1 MASAG
6 SVRAGG
12 AFIEIYA
19 KDTRFQQALA
29 RVQARLRAVGATMQ
43 ALGTSMSLIGTA
55 IGIPMVLAARSA
67 AKFEDAIL
75 GMKAA
80 AGLSADEVSM
90 VEKAALELSKT
101 MGIAPAGVA
110 QAFLELLKA
119 GMSVEQVLAG
129 AGEAAV
135 QFARVSGVSM
145 ADAAVF
151 MKVAMN
157 TFGVSAVEAVD
168 TLSAAADASET
179 SIAAMVESFG
189 LVGSAG
195 ALFNQSLF
203 DISQSLAV
211 LARFGIKGE
220 EAGTGIKTMLMRLTS
235 PSQEAEDALAQ
246 VGLSLE
252 SFRNADGNLLPIV
265 QIVGI
270 LEQALQGVDQVMRDR
285 ILGQVFGD
293 RGIRVVGAFL
303 NFGVVG
309 FEQMAEA
316 MQSNLPVAAKFQI
329 LMSGITGA
337 IEKMFAAV
345 QRLSIAFAKA
355 LGKNIGKA
363 ADSAVKFIDI
373 VAELIAAFPQ
383 VATAVVGATIAL
395 VGLGIALI
403 AVGLAFKAL
412 AAAVAVFAAI
422 LALLTSPIGI
432 AAVALVAGVALM
444 LSNMYKLSPA
454 FKTEMDAIMAAA
466 MALDFRGAWE
476 LMNINLAIA
485 LVQMQKRF
493 HDSFSAMKNSVAGA
507 DDFIGDMLL
516 QGLDRFLGLFGS
528 DILYLQGQLERL
540 GLYFKAAF
548 DWGFW
553 IDGLDTA
560 LAEVDARVAAER
572 ERLPDADARAAERAD
587 GRVERDAARKAA
599 DDARAGGFDQTIAE
613 LEAER
618 ERIKRQNKKAQE
630 ERKVAKEN
638 AAKQPELQEPMDPA
652 GGGVFGKSLGTFSG
666 ATSGRLGI
674 GPELGHAAATAAN
687 TGRAA
692 DLLQEIL
699 DGKVAQ
705 PIGDINVQALNAAL
719 ASIQQAT
726 PPATIGGDEPL
737 MSPLEQVAT
746 ATADS
751 AVLLRQLLNEAR
763 SGGAAFA

>member
-80 AGLSADEVSM
+80 AGLSADEVAM

-101 MGIAPAGVA
+101 MGVAPAGVA
-110 QAFLELLKA
+110 EAFLELLKA

-157 TFGVSAVEAVD
+157 TFAVSAVEAVD

-235 PSQEAEDALAQ
+235 PSQEAEDALHG

-252 SFRNADGNLLPIV
+252 SFRNAEGNLLPIV

-303 NFGVVG
+303 NFGVGG

-316 MQSNLPVAAKFQI
+316 MQSNLPVAAKFEI

-345 QRLSIAFAKA
+345 QRLSIAFATA
-355 LGKNIGKA
+355 LGPNIGKA
-363 ADSAVKFIDI
+363 ANAAVKFIDI
-373 VAELIAAFPQ
+373 VAALIAAFPG
-383 VATAVVGATIAL
+383 VSTAVVGATISL

-403 AVGLAFKAL
+403 AVGLAFKGL
-412 AAAVAVFAAI
+412 AAAVAVFAAVM
-422 LALLTSPIGI
+422 ALLTSPIGL
-432 AAVALVAGVALM
+432 AAAALVAGVALM
-444 LSNMYKLSPA
+444 LTNMYQLSPA
-454 FKTEMDAIMAAA
+454 FKAEMDGIMAAA

-485 LVQMQKRF
+485 LVKFQKHF
-493 HDSFSAMKNSVAGA
+493 HDSFSAVKNSVMGA
-507 DDFIGDMLL
+507 SDFIGDMLIE
-516 QGLDRFLGLFGS
+516 GLDRFLGLFGT
-528 DILYLQGQLERL
+528 DILYMQGQLERL

-560 LAEVDARVAAER
+560 LDAVDKRVNEAREK
-572 ERLPDADARAAERAD
+572 LPDADARAAERRD
-587 GRVERDAARKAA
+587 NREKRDAARKAA
-599 DDARAGGFDQTIAE
+599 DADRKDGFDPTIAE
-613 LEAER
+613 LKAER
-618 ERIKRQNKKAQE
+618 DRIKARNKDQQE
-630 ERKVAKEN
+630 QRKVAQVN
-638 AAKQPELQEPMDPA
+638 AAKQPDLQMPMDPA
-652 GGGVFGKSLGTFSG
+652 GGGGVFGKSLGTFSS
-666 ATSGRLGI
+666 ATSGRIGA
-674 GPELGHAAATAAN
+674 GPELSSVAAN

-692 DLLQEIL
+692 DLLQAIL
-699 DGKVAQ
+699 DGQVMQ

-719 ASIQQAT
+719 ANIQQAV

-746 ATADS
+746 ATSDS
-751 AVLLRQLLNEAR
+751 AVLLRQLLNETR